1 MDKQLSNLQVS
12 GLIFLIFYSLFKS
25 MGHIILGYN
34 LFNLDKKQKDF
45 YHDKI
50 YSVFS
55 DIANLI
61 FILLSV
67 YLLSVKNIKGKIY
80 LFICALLLFKG
91 IFHFVSDYKLIKL
104 LGFNKHTQDKIKE
117 FHHKFALLSDLGIG
131 GISLLILIKIYAF

>member
-1 MDKQLSNLQVS
+1 MDKQLSNLQVF

-25 MGHIILGYN
+25 IAHIILSYN

-50 YSVFS
+50 YSPLS

-67 YLLSVKNIKGKIY
+67 YLLVKNIKGKIY

-131 GISLLILIKIYAF
+131 GISLLILIKIFVF

>member
-25 MGHIILGYN
+25 IAHIILGYN
-34 LFNLDKKQKDF
+34 IFNLDKKQKNF

-50 YSVFS
+50 YSPFS

-61 FILLSV
+61 FIVLSV
-67 YLLSVKNIKGKIY
+67 YLLVKNIKGKIY

-91 IFHFVSDYKLIKL
+91 IFHFVSDYKFIKL
-104 LGFNKHTQDKIKE
+104 LGFNKQTQDKIKE
-117 FHHKFALLSDLGIG
+117 FHHKFAILSDLGIG
-131 GISLLILIKIYAF
+131 VISLLILIKIYAF